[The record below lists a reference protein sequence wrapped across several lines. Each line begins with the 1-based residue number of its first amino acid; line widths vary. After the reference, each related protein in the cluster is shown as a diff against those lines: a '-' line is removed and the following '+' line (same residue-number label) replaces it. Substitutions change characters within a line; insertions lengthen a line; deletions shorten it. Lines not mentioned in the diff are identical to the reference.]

1 MNIVPYFLKIIIIF
15 IFLFI
20 LSCSNKN
27 NEEIEYVEREVDD
40 IYNSAVD
47 FMNDG
52 KFISAGK
59 EFDEVERQHPYS
71 IWATRAQIMSAYVK
85 YKVQEY
91 DIAIGAAQRYIDLHP
106 GADDVDYAYYLIAL
120 CFYERINDVK
130 RDQTYTEWA
139 LKSFKN
145 LNNRFPNSKYSRD
158 ANLKLD
164 LIYDHLAG
172 KEMDVGR
179 TYLKLNNYISAI
191 NRFKKVVDSY
201 SKTSHIPEALA
212 RLTELYLYLGI
223 YDQAKIYA
231 SVLGHNYP
239 QNKWYTYS
247 YELFNDLKRNTLSV
261 VEENEEFKDDKK
273 ENDGY
278 LNFLDEIL
286 TIFGSEKT

>member
-52 KFISAGK
+52 EFISAGK

>member
-1 MNIVPYFLKIIIIF
+1 MNIFSYLFKIIILSIF
-15 IFLFI
+15 FFNF
-20 LSCSNKN
+20 SCSNKS

-52 KFISAGK
+52 KFISAAR

-71 IWATRAQIMSAYVK
+71 IWATRAQIMSAYAK

-91 DIAIGAAQRYIDLHP
+91 DLALAAAQRYIELHP
-106 GADDVDYAYYLIAL
+106 GADDVDYAYYLVAL
-120 CFYERINDVK
+120 CYYERINDVK
-130 RDQTYTEWA
+130 RDQTFTEKA
-139 LKSFKN
+139 LDAFKN
-145 LNNRFPNSKYSRD
+145 LNTRFPNSKYTRD

-172 KEMDVGR
+172 KEMDIGR

-223 YDQAKIYA
+223 YDQAKVYA

-239 QNKWYTYS
+239 KNKWYTYS
-247 YELFNDLKRNTLSV
+247 YELFNDLKKNTLSV
-261 VEENEEFKDDKK
+261 AEENEEPIVNEK

-286 TIFGSEKT
+286 NIFESEKT

>member
-1 MNIVPYFLKIIIIF
+1 MNIVPHLLKIIMIF

-20 LSCSNKN
+20 SSCSKKS
-27 NEEIEYVEREVDD
+27 NEETEYLEREVDD
-40 IYNSAVD
+40 IYNSAVN

-91 DIAIGAAQRYIDLHP
+91 DVAIGAAQRYIDLHP

-120 CFYERINDVK
+120 CHYERINDVK
-130 RDQTYTEWA
+130 RDQSYTQLA
-139 LKSFKN
+139 LKSFNN

-201 SKTSHIPEALA
+201 SNTSHAPEALA
-212 RLTELYLYLGI
+212 RLTELYLYLGV
-223 YDQAKIYA
+223 YDQAKVYA

-239 QNKWYTYS
+239 KNKWYMYS
-247 YELFNDLKRNTLSV
+247 YELFNGLKENTLSV
-261 VEENEEFKDDKK
+261 VEENEDLNVIEK

-286 TIFGSEKT
+286 NIFESKKT

>member
-1 MNIVPYFLKIIIIF
+1 MNRVSYLLKIIVIF
-15 IFLFI
+15 IFFFNF
-20 LSCSNKN
+20 SCINRS
-27 NEEIEYVEREVDD
+27 NEETEYVEREVDD

-47 FMNDG
+47 YMNDG
-52 KFISAGK
+52 KFISAAR

-91 DIAIGAAQRYIDLHP
+91 DLALGAAQRYIDLHP
-106 GADDVDYAYYLIAL
+106 GADDADYAYYLIGL
-120 CFYERINDVK
+120 CYYERINDVR
-130 RDQTYTEWA
+130 RDQTYTEQA
-139 LKSFKN
+139 LNAFNN
-145 LNNRFPNSKYSRD
+145 LNTRFPNSKYTKD
-158 ANLKLD
+158 AKLKLD
-164 LIYDHLAG
+164 LINDHLAG

-201 SKTSHIPEALA
+201 SKTSHVPEALA

-223 YDQAKIYA
+223 YEQAKVYA

-239 QNKWYTYS
+239 KNKWYIYS
-247 YELFNDLKRNTLSV
+247 YELFNDLKNNSLSV
-261 VEENEEFKDDKK
+261 VEENEESTIEEK

-286 TIFGSEKT
+286 NIFDSEKT